1 MYIFSLI
8 WQNNFVE
15 LEIISIFALAFESE
29 SCKQEKHCDTILSLK
44 IRQINEGG
52 LSIFAFA

>member
-1 MYIFSLI
+1 MI

-29 SCKQEKHCDTILSLK
+29 SCKQEKHCDTVLLLK
-44 IRQINEGG
+44 YAKFREGG
-52 LSIFAFA
+52 RSIYAFA